1 MAAPFLGIALVLAA
15 LQGPAATSTPA
26 PVDSPVLSRSVAKG
40 EILGA
45 PDFTTAPL
53 PATAARTALS
63 PSEAAGHEALRPL
76 RAGQPVRTGDIAAPR
91 VIRRGQAV
99 TILFT
104 SGSLQISAA
113 GRALSDAAA
122 GEPVRVINL
131 SSNRTLDAVADA
143 QGRARLTATQS
154 ENSL

>member
-1 MAAPFLGIALVLAA
+1 MVAAPLLSLALAMAA
-15 LQGPAATSTPA
+15 LQGQASAPAA
-26 PVDSPVLSRSVAKG
+26 VESPVLSRSVAKG

-45 PDFTTAPL
+45 PDFSTAPL
-53 PATAARTALS
+53 PASAARSALS
-63 PSEAAGHEALRPL
+63 PSEAAGREALRPL
-76 RAGQPVRTGDIAAPR
+76 RAGQAVRAADVAAPR

-104 SGSLQISAA
+104 SGALSINAA
-113 GRALSDAAA
+113 GRALSDAAV

-143 QGRARLTATQS
+143 AGRARLTAP
-154 ENSL
+154 